1 MQCTDR
7 VQSWSCP
14 SRSAAAPK
22 AAREFNASR
31 RLPFPGEKFIIKQTS
46 NRHTTTTPRRTSP
59 PSIAS
64 TTRPTS
70 TGHTPTPASFHSFP
84 VQPPAKMFRT
94 AVLRSVALAS
104 RTAAVRSAAAHS
116 LRLAAP
122 SAAKSFVPKASA
134 SWALQMR
141 GYASGGGLTKQEV
154 YERIKELL
162 SGFDKVLFV
171 LHFGSCFWSWRGANS
186 GFFAAGQQ
194 PRERECYGRQQPM
207 VVEMCGG
214 VGGEGGGMMY
224 GLGEWELTGG
234 LDYGNRPLRQ

>member
-1 MQCTDR
+1 MRHGACHVMQCTDR

-84 VQPPAKMFRT
+84 VQPTSRQNVPHRRPLVRRSCVADRRCSLCRCPLPQISRPLCGQE
-94 AVLRSVALAS
+94 LRPQGLCQLGSSNAGLCVGWWS
-104 RTAAVRSAAAHS
+104 H
-116 LRLAAP
+116 
-122 SAAKSFVPKASA
+122 KA
-134 SWALQMR
+134 
-141 GYASGGGLTKQEV
+141 GGLRENQ
-154 YERIKELL
+154 
-162 SGFDKVLFV
+162 
-171 LHFGSCFWSWRGANS
+171 GAS
-186 GFFAAGQQ
+186 
-194 PRERECYGRQQPM
+194 
-207 VVEMCGG
+207 VWV
-214 VGGEGGGMMY
+214 
-224 GLGEWELTGG
+224 
-234 LDYGNRPLRQ
+234 

>member
-1 MQCTDR
+1 MPQHRKLPESLTHPDACHSQARNLSSSRPLTVTPPPPPAER
-7 VQSWSCP
+7 LRRQLPRPPGPLPPATHQLPRAFTPFQS
-14 SRSAAAPK
+14 
-22 AAREFNASR
+22 N
-31 RLPFPGEKFIIKQTS
+31 
-46 NRHTTTTPRRTSP
+46 
-59 PSIAS
+59 
-64 TTRPTS
+64 
-70 TGHTPTPASFHSFP
+70 
-84 VQPPAKMFRT
+84 QPPAKMFRT

-214 VGGEGGGMMY
+214 VGGEGGGMTY